1 MAAPTRLI
9 RPESDAPDAIGFVG
23 YIGYGDF
30 AAATIDHLLCTGSSG
45 PGAQPPAIGTG
56 TEAGTGTETGTG
68 PAELMT
74 GRPAAWV
81 IVADHL
87 DDDLA
92 EEADDTAYRRG
103 IPWLAVEAGHQRVTV
118 GPLVVPGR
126 GPCHGCFRQRRVQH
140 DPRWPLTQALRAA
153 KTDDESLRPHGF
165 VPHQLRITAG
175 IVSLLLASLA
185 DGTAR
190 PGTVITLELNR
201 SLMRSD
207 LVVGCHGCARCGR
220 AARRPGLGTLLGF
233 QGPEREQEEDVH
245 LVG

>member
-9 RPESDAPDAIGFVG
+9 RPESDSPDAIGFVG
-23 YIGYGDF
+23 YGDF
-30 AAATIDHLLCTGSSG
+30 GAATVDLLRAGSPG
-45 PGAQPPAIGTG
+45 PSLPPPA
-56 TEAGTGTETGTG
+56 AGIG
-68 PAELMT
+68 PADLMT

-92 EEADDTAYRRG
+92 EEADDTAHRRG

-126 GPCHGCFRQRRVQH
+126 GPCHGCFRRRRVQH

-153 KTDDESLRPHGF
+153 RTADESLRPNGF
-165 VPHQLRITAG
+165 LPHQARITAG
-175 IVSLLLASLA
+175 IVSLLLTSLA
-185 DGTAR
+185 GGTAR

-207 LVVGCHGCARCGR
+207 LVLACHGCARCGGR
-220 AARRPGLGTLLGF
+220 VHHPELSTLLGF
-233 QGPEREQEEDVH
+233 QGPEREHAEDVH

>member
-1 MAAPTRLI
+1 MAAPSRLI
-9 RPESDAPDAIGFVG
+9 RPESDSPDAIGFA
-23 YIGYGDF
+23 GYGDF
-30 AAATIDHLLCTGSSG
+30 GAATVDLLRSG
-45 PGAQPPAIGTG
+45 GAGPDSRPPA
-56 TEAGTGTETGTG
+56 AGIR
-68 PAELMT
+68 PADLMT

-92 EEADDTAYRRG
+92 EEADDAAHRRG

-118 GPLVVPGR
+118 GPLIVPGR
-126 GPCHGCFRQRRVQH
+126 GPCHGCFRRRRVQH

-153 KTDDESLRPHGF
+153 KTADDSLRPHGF
-165 VPHQLRITAG
+165 LPHQMRITAS
-175 IVSLLLASLA
+175 IVSLLLTSLA

-201 SLMRSD
+201 SLLRSD
-207 LVVGCHGCARCGR
+207 LVVGCHGCARCGGKV
-220 AARRPGLGTLLGF
+220 RRPDLGTLLGF
-233 QGPEREQEEDVH
+233 QGSERELAEDDVH

>member
-9 RPESDAPDAIGFVG
+9 RPDSDSPDAVGFVG
-23 YIGYGDF
+23 YGDF
-30 AAATIDHLLCTGSSG
+30 GAATIDLLRTGSPG
-45 PGAQPPAIGTG
+45 PGSLPRDTGIG
-56 TEAGTGTETGTG
+56 
-68 PAELMT
+68 PSDLMP
-74 GRPAAWV
+74 GRAAAWV

-92 EEADDTAYRRG
+92 EQTDDTAHRRG

-126 GPCHGCFRQRRVQH
+126 GPCHGCFRRRRVQH

-153 KTDDESLRPHGF
+153 KTADDSLRPHGF
-165 VPHQLRITAG
+165 LPHQIRTTAG

-185 DGTAR
+185 AGTAQ

-201 SLMRSD
+201 SLLRSD
-207 LVVGCHGCARCGR
+207 PVVGCHGCARCGR
-220 AARRPGLGTLLGF
+220 RVQHPELSTLLGF
-233 QGPEREQEEDVH
+233 QSPEREQAADVH